1 MVTDGTTVQIVNL
14 FIIGVNKAGTSWLNF
29 LLEQHPDI
37 YMSQLKEHYY
47 FGNIYP
53 DKLEEYESYFPFV
66 EGHRYYGE
74 STHIYNQ
81 SAEAAKQ
88 IKEYSPDAKLLAI
101 VRDPIQRLLSQYYFQ
116 KQTGV
121 LKESTS
127 LEDVLNDG
135 DSVLIRESHYEKSLP
150 VYQEIY
156 GDSQFKIVS
165 LENAKEDLAK
175 FWIEVQSYLGLDPI
189 PFPES
194 QNKSENA
201 TGSRLFRSLYR
212 MTIRPIKVHNPKLY
226 GSLIQSQFM
235 HRSKSMLLNLLGT
248 AKKEKISEELNQR
261 LKQEF
266 SPTYEYLA
274 QLGFAESYN
283 AQ

>member
-1 MVTDGTTVQIVNL
+1 MPEIKSSKKLVNL

-47 FGNIYP
+47 FGNTYP
-53 DKLEEYESYFPFV
+53 EKLEEYHSYFPFE
-66 EGHRYYGE
+66 EGYRYYGE

-81 SAEAAKQ
+81 SAEAANQ
-88 IKEYSPDAKLLAI
+88 IKEYNPDAKLMAI

-121 LKESTS
+121 LKEGTS
-127 LEDVLNDG
+127 LEDVLNDA
-135 DSVLIRESHYEKSLP
+135 DSALIRESHYEKSLP
-150 VYQEIY
+150 VYQDLY
-156 GDSQFKIVS
+156 GEAQFKIVS
-165 LENAKEDLAK
+165 LEYAKDNLDS
-175 FWIEVQSYLGLDPI
+175 FWKELQSFLQLTPI

-201 TGSRLFRSLYR
+201 TGSKLFRTLYR

-226 GSLIQSQFM
+226 GSLLQSQFM

-248 AKKEKISEELNQR
+248 AKKEEISNDLKSR
-261 LKQEF
+261 LQAEF
-266 SPTYEYLA
+266 VPTYQYLET
-274 QLGFAESYN
+274 LGFGESYKI
-283 AQ
+283 